1 MIRPLFRLKGTNPM
15 ATSPWRT
22 RWLPIVLAVLLADLN
37 FWYYASTG
45 ENHAD
50 FAGIAFFAFFGAMFL
65 WQASTRHRPRRLLAV
80 AGAIGALVLMV
91 LRETGHVD
99 LGYLPPYVVF
109 IVLVWLGGTA

>member
-1 MIRPLFRLKGTNPM
+1 M

-50 FAGIAFFAFFGAMFL
+50 YAGIAFFAVFGALFL
-65 WQASTRHRPRRLLAV
+65 WQTSAEHRPRRLLAV
-80 AGAIGALVLMV
+80 GGAAGALVLMV
-91 LRETGHVD
+91 LRETGQWD
-99 LGYLPPYVVF
+99 LGYVPPYVVF
-109 IVLVWLGGTA
+109 IVLVWLGGSA

>member
-1 MIRPLFRLKGTNPM
+1 M

-50 FAGIAFFAFFGAMFL
+50 YAGIAFFAVFGAMFL
-65 WQASTRHRPRRLLAV
+65 WQAYAAHRSRRLLALG
-80 AGAIGALVLMV
+80 GAVGALVLMV
-91 LRETGHVD
+91 LRETGHLD
-99 LGYLPPYVVF
+99 FGYLPPYLVF
-109 IVLVWLGGTA
+109 IVFVWLGGSA